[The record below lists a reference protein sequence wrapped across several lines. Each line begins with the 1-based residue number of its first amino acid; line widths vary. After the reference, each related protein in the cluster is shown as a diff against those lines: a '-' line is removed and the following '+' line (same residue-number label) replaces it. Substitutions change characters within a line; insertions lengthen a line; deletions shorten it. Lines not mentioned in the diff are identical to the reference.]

1 MSDKKLHAK
10 HLFFQTE
17 LNKTQIAEVLN
28 ISRRTLHYWIR
39 EGNWQRLKNASE
51 HMPAII
57 AENCYHI
64 MAHLTNSYLS
74 ERRLTNPVTPKEIDA
89 LHKLT
94 LTINKLK
101 NRSALNESVEMF
113 AYFIDKLKA
122 KAPEVA
128 DQITPFV
135 EEYLEER
142 ASVFAGDIMPPH
154 FNDMGYI
161 PMTTPGD
168 TTEQKLDAQ
177 DYFDWD
183 EEYHN
188 SPSCDELMASMETP
202 PSDSVILSPSNKCN
216 TEQLLRNP
224 SVHQPAQTPV
234 DQPLQLNNTKTK
246 NLLHKLQKRQAHARF
261 DNFPKSS
268 DLLTHSSQINQRKNR
283 TLTHT
288 NTRTETPTA
297 STAGHCSATVTS
309 LVNPR

>member
-1 MSDKKLHAK
+1 
-10 HLFFQTE
+10 
-17 LNKTQIAEVLN
+17 
-28 ISRRTLHYWIR
+28 
-39 EGNWQRLKNASE
+39 
-51 HMPAII
+51 MPAII